1 MKIAIPM
8 ANGVLCSHFGQCQ
21 QFAIIEVDQDKQE
34 IIAQE
39 TLTPPP
45 HEPGSFPAWLGEMD
59 CNLIIAGGM
68 GGRAIDLFKQ
78 NGIQVIVGTPNNDP
92 VTIVNDYINSNLKHG
107 TNMCGEPGF
116 ESGKTCGE

>member
-1 MKIAIPM
+1 MKIAIPT
-8 ANGVLCSHFGQCQ
+8 ADGVLCPHFGQCQ
-21 QFAIIEVDQDKQE
+21 QFAIIEVDQEEKQ

-45 HEPGSFPAWLGEMD
+45 HEPGAFPAWLSEMG

-68 GGRAIDLFKQ
+68 GGRAIGLFNQ
-78 NGIQVIVGTPNNDP
+78 NGIEVIVGTSNSDP
-92 VTIVNDYINSNLKHG
+92 VTIVNDYISDNLKHG